1 MSLRLENNDP
11 HSFKLVKS
19 KCRNWADRKL
29 ADLFFLITSAD
40 VLHFHCNNIAG
51 RPDMQFAMTINRL
64 KL

>member
-11 HSFKLVKS
+11 HLFKSVKS
-19 KCRNWADRKL
+19 KYRNWADRKF